1 MRRAARGRCGPGRR
15 RRGGVPA
22 GRPGGARASW
32 TGVARPSEM
41 TTARPGGGL
50 CSGSN
55 RTPNG
60 SLSMSPRG
68 RIRTARPWPRA
79 MAARS
84 TRCPKPGPNPA
95 VRITLQPRLFRD
107 AKALLASGESR
118 SASSA
123 SAIAVRSKVPASAL
137 AWSPDQYWPEC
148 GSRPRREPG
157 ASRVHPRQRSQQR
170 AFARAGAAEDRENAA
185 GGQLNPLRPQF
196 VAADPEDQ
204 SNRRDR
210 DIRRAGHGAGP
221 GSRRRNPLPWTG
233 AAPGQHLVHGHRPG
247 QRVHPEGPRRDGP
260 TRGTRPARGRWFE
273 QLGRVPGRQ
282 RRGNKGAEHGHAAGD
297 RFQRRKPRP
306 CKAAFVGRA

>member
-1 MRRAARGRCGPGRR
+1 MPPGGDVVRAAVGAEEL
-15 RRGGVPA
+15 PA
-22 GRPGGARASW
+22 GRPGQSAASW

-68 RIRTARPWPRA
+68 HIRTARPWPRA

-107 AKALLASGESR
+107 ARALLASGESR

-170 AFARAGAAEDRENAA
+170 AFSRTGAAEDREDAA
-185 GGQLNPLRPQF
+185 GAATESRAAAVRRRRPRGPKQPPGPGHPPGR
-196 VAADPEDQ
+196 AW
-204 SNRRDR
+204 
-210 DIRRAGHGAGP
+210 RRARQQARGILCPGPGCRTGPAPRPRSPTRAARPPGRASSRRPRSWDAARPRPLVRTAGP
-221 GSRRRNPLPWTG
+221 HARSPEAWEQRRR
-233 AAPGQHLVHGHRPG
+233 
-247 QRVHPEGPRRDGP
+247 
-260 TRGTRPARGRWFE
+260 TRPRGRGPAPAPE
-273 QLGRVPGRQ
+273 AAATQGGL
-282 RRGNKGAEHGHAAGD
+282 RR
-297 RFQRRKPRP
+297 
-306 CKAAFVGRA
+306 